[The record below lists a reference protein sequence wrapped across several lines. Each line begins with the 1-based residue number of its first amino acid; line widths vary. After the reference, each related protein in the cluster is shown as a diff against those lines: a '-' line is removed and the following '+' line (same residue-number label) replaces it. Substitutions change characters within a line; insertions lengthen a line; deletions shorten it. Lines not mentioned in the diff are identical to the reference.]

1 MDGTPKPWIVELAR
15 TVVLGGCIVAAAAMG
30 ARAVIGAF
38 RIRHQDHRITV
49 TGSATR
55 RIQSDFIVW
64 RSVVRGQDPTLTG
77 AYKKIAADVPAVLA
91 FIKSH
96 AIDQKNVT
104 VSSAAIQEVHPLD
117 REGRPQEDVT
127 SAYVA
132 EQTIEVSSGDIPSV
146 EKVSRA
152 ATELLDRG
160 IYVRSNPPLYINT
173 KLASLKIQMLA
184 EASKDAR
191 LRAEQMASNTGA
203 KIGGLLTARMGV
215 LQINP
220 AYSTEVSAEGNN
232 DKTTLEKDVLAVVTA
247 SFDVK

>member
-1 MDGTPKPWIVELAR
+1 MDDTTKRWGADLAR
-15 TVVLGGCIVAAAAMG
+15 TVVTGGCIVAAAAVA
-30 ARAVIGAF
+30 ARAGVEAF

-64 RSVVRGQDPTLTG
+64 RSVIRAQDPTLTA
-77 AYKKIAADVPAVLA
+77 AYKKIAADVPAVLT

-96 AIDQKNVT
+96 GIAEKNVT
-104 VSSAAIQEVHPLD
+104 VSSASIQEVHP
-117 REGRPQEDVT
+117 RTHEGQIQEDVT

-132 EQTIEVSSGDIPSV
+132 EQTIEVSSDDIPNV
-146 EKVSRA
+146 ERVSRA

-160 IYVRSNPPLYINT
+160 VYVRSDPPLYIYT
-173 KLASLKIQMLA
+173 KLATLKIQMLA

-191 LRAEQMASNTGA
+191 LRAEQIAANTGS
-203 KIGGLLTARMGV
+203 KLGGLLTARMGI

-220 AYSTEVSAEGNN
+220 AFSTEVSAEGNN
-232 DKTTLEKDVLAVVTA
+232 DKSTLEKDVLAVATA
-247 SFDVK
+247 SFEVK